1 MSLPTSTEGP
11 VGIDAAA
18 GTTGASVI
26 RGGVWSV
33 TSGLLPQLFTLVLSV
48 AAARFL
54 GPEAMGRQSFIA
66 FVSISAFTLFGSG
79 LALGLMRAVAESLG
93 RRAPADTQGIVAWAR
108 RVQFA
113 GALAGAAVLAVPAI
127 TGAEPVLAWALA
139 ALVTF
144 LSILQTVPN
153 AAMIGAQRFR
163 ETAIVGLVTGGAAVP
178 TMIIV
183 LALGGGISGMFGVE
197 AAMVGANLLWTTL
210 LSRRVLAEVAPVAP
224 HANPELR
231 RKTMR
236 YAAVSTLGAVLT
248 LVVWRRSEFFFL
260 ARFSRDTEIA
270 LYSIAFAAATVL
282 SSITEKLAAVMSSA
296 FATLHGAREMERL
309 GSGYSRTMRLLTML
323 GLPLTAM
330 AAGGGPAAIDVV
342 YGSEYQGAGPVLL
355 VLLTA
360 IPLIP
365 LWSVSA
371 SLLVAMGDARSPLL
385 VGVVAAVVSVT
396 MALVLIP
403 PYDAVGAAVA
413 NVSGQVVSA
422 LMMSRFALH
431 YVGRG
436 GVRWD
441 AGSLLR
447 AAIASVAAGG
457 LTYLICSGVG
467 GIIGLLA
474 GVAAGLLALALL
486 FTLLRPLSAEDSRW
500 LRDHVGHHAGGRI
513 GRIARA
519 WGRRDG

>member
-1 MSLPTSTEGP
+1 VSLPASTEGP

-26 RGGVWSV
+26 RGGLWSV
-33 TSGLLPQLFTLVLSV
+33 LSGLLPQVFTLVLSV

-66 FVSISAFTLFGSG
+66 FVSISALTLFGSG

-108 RVQFA
+108 RVQFI
-113 GALAGAAVLAVPAI
+113 GALAGAAVLAVPAVA
-127 TGAEPVLAWALA
+127 GAEPVLAWALA

-144 LSILQTVPN
+144 LSILQTIPN
-153 AAMIGAQRFR
+153 AVLIGAQRFR
-163 ETAIVGLVTGGAAVP
+163 ETAVVGLVTGGVAVP
-178 TMIIV
+178 TMIVV

-197 AAMVGANLLWTTL
+197 AAMVGANLVWTTL
-210 LSRRVLAEVAPVAP
+210 LSRRTLAEIAPIAP
-224 HANPELR
+224 HADATLR
-231 RKTMR
+231 QATMR

-260 ARFSRDTEIA
+260 ARYSNDTEIA

-282 SSITEKLAAVMSSA
+282 SSVTEKLAGVMSSA
-296 FATLHGAREMERL
+296 FATLHGARETERL

-323 GLPLTAM
+323 GLPLTALS
-330 AAGGGPAAIDVV
+330 AGGGPAAIEVV
-342 YGSEYQGAGPVLL
+342 YGSDYQGAGPVLL

-371 SLLVAMGDARSPLL
+371 SLLVAMGDARSPLTT
-385 VGVVAAVVSVT
+385 GFVAAVVSVT

-413 NVSGQVVSA
+413 NVSGQIVSA
-422 LMMSRFALH
+422 VMMSRYALR

-441 AGSLLR
+441 AGALLR
-447 AAIASVAAGG
+447 ATVASVAAGA
-457 LTYLICSGVG
+457 LTYALCTGVG
-467 GIIGLLA
+467 GALGLAA
-474 GVAAGLLALALL
+474 GVAAGVPALFLLLV
-486 FTLLRPLSAEDSRW
+486 LLRPLSAEDSEW
-500 LRDHVGHHAGGRI
+500 LQDHVGHHAGGRV
-513 GRIARA
+513 GRVARA
-519 WGRRDG
+519 WGRHG